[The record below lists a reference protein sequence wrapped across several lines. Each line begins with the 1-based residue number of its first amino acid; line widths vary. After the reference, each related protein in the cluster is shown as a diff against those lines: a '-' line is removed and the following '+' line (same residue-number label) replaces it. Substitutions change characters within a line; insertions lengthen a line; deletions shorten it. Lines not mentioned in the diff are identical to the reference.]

1 MFKKKEAAR
10 VREYRFK
17 KKMSEQLQVSTAM
30 STLETTPS
38 ISSAFST
45 KQILSQSVRKTE
57 RLFPSSPRKNAE
69 VTGTFAKIFNLRIA
83 VHNKSE
89 RKNSELSEEEEEEWI
104 ENFLERSGITYTTSG
119 RRDTVYV
126 GMDAGKRGYNKKRY
140 LLWELRDLLKTINGS
155 KIITNENIPSFTKA
169 FVHELSFSQCITSS
183 KCIRKWLTT
192 VTSHTLPVYVKS
204 AKAFHF

>member
-1 MFKKKEAAR
+1 MFTKKEAAR

-45 KQILSQSVRKTE
+45 KQILSRSVRKTE
-57 RLFPSSPRKNAE
+57 RLFPSSPRKSAE
-69 VTGTFAKIFNLRIA
+69 VIGTFAKIFNLRIA

-89 RKNSELSEEEEEEWI
+89 RKNNELSEEEEEWV

-126 GMDAGKRGYNKKRY
+126 GMDAGKRGYNQKRY
-140 LLWELRDLLKTINGS
+140 LL
-155 KIITNENIPSFTKA
+155 
-169 FVHELSFSQCITSS
+169 
-183 KCIRKWLTT
+183 
-192 VTSHTLPVYVKS
+192 
-204 AKAFHF
+204 